1 MTTPDPFEDPA
12 FARRVA
18 SLQTLCLG
26 VIVGLVGITVGF
38 WMVVWF
44 ALDGI
49 PLAGNL
55 FQIAGV
61 SVVIWVAGLLTASAM
76 IAAPAVG
83 RSRGRAGLA
92 RVAAAHPEL
101 AGSDDEAERV
111 FDVFA
116 AVVFAEYAV
125 AGGTAFFLAVTF
137 HVTSLFPVVGC
148 VAALLGF
155 LGARYPTGGRAER
168 WFAKAAAELAVRRPP
183 FPR

>member
-1 MTTPDPFEDPA
+1 VTPDPLEDPA

-49 PLAGNL
+49 PLAGNF

-61 SVVIWVAGLLTASAM
+61 SVVVWAAGLLTAAAM

-83 RSRGRAGLA
+83 RAKGRAGLA
-92 RVAAAHPEL
+92 RVAAGHPEL
-101 AGSDDEAERV
+101 AGSEDEAERV

-125 AGGTAFFLAVTF
+125 AGGTAFALAVTF
-137 HVTSLFPVVGC
+137 HLTSLFPVVGC
-148 VAALLGF
+148 VAALLLF
-155 LGARYPTGGRAER
+155 LAARYPTAGRAR
-168 WFAKAAAELAVRRPP
+168 TWFAAAWGELAVRRRPS
-183 FPR
+183 PR